1 MAGDYDLGQ
10 KYAFEGGGEGLTST
24 MEDYLKFCMMLL
36 RNGTGNGKRLLGQQT
51 VGWMTADHLG
61 AIPGFFPGN
70 GFGLGFAVSTKTG
83 EAGIPGSVGEYG
95 WAGYAGTLFWIDPA
109 KEMVAMY
116 MANIAGQDRGVPR
129 NQFRSMLE
137 AAIID

>member
-1 MAGDYDLGQ
+1 MLVARRHR
-10 KYAFEGGGEGLTST
+10 GE
-24 MEDYLKFCMMLL
+24 L
-36 RNGTGNGKRLLGQQT
+36 R
-51 VGWMTADHLG
+51 
-61 AIPGFFPGN
+61 
-70 GFGLGFAVSTKTG
+70 TKTG

-109 KEMVAMY
+109 KEMIAIY

-137 AAIID
+137 AAFID